1 MKNNLGAL
9 NEYLFA
15 QLDVI
20 SNQDIKGNDLKEEVV
35 RSKAITDIARVV
47 IDNADTILKAKKY
60 STEFLNDA
68 PKVCQE

>member
-15 QLDVI
+15 QLDAI
-20 SNQDIKGNDLKEEVV
+20 SNQDLKGDDLKEEVV

-47 IDNADTILKAKKY
+47 IDNADTILKSKKY
-60 STEFLNDA
+60 STEFLTDT